1 MPGVLEKIKSAYIL
15 WHEYHSILPKTQ
27 RYSLG
32 NRIDK
37 LFIEVIEFLS
47 YAAFLPPEKKL
58 PYIEMAS
65 RKFDTLKI
73 LLMILWETKS
83 LDNKKYIALSLP
95 LNEVGK
101 MLGGW
106 KGQVASKENSPA
118 QKAGEK

>member
-1 MPGVLEKIKSAYIL
+1 M
-15 WHEYHSILPKTQ
+15 WHEYHAILPKTQ

-32 NRIDK
+32 NKIDR
-37 LFIEVIEFLS
+37 LFVEVMELVS

-58 PYIEMAS
+58 IFIETAS

-83 LDNKKYIALSLP
+83 LDNKKYIVLSIP
-95 LNEVGK
+95 LDEAGK

-106 KGQVASKENSPA
+106 KGQVERLLNNVQANKTP
-118 QKAGEK
+118 